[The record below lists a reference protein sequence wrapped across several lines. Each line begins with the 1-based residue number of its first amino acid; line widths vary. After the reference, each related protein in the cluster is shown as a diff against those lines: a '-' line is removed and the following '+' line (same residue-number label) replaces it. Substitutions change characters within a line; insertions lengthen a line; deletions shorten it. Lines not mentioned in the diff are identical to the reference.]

1 MTDDN
6 HIEPTEIQLDLVKP
20 LTELTFGDDDFMTF
34 PDAIKAKLL
43 KADNKCA
50 WSAVNYRVIE
60 NAFLNDNRIRYKAI
74 VCGIDLEHLKTE
86 FYDKVMMPGV
96 MDKLMERC
104 KKNLMGMF
112 RSELRGFLTSV
123 YRKVEK
129 KEVMWP
135 VDEDGRPMDLE
146 DEKSRTPY
154 QEVVSKEKIAI
165 ATQAVQAGYEEDRLA
180 MFVVILRTLGMEY
193 ADIREQL
200 ELDSEA
206 NARQIYSRTV
216 KMLCDKRRRIEKGYE
231 A

>member
-1 MTDDN
+1 MTEDH
-6 HIEPTEIQLDLVKP
+6 HIDPTEKLLDLSKP
-20 LTELTFGDDDFMTF
+20 LTELTFSDDDFMTF

-43 KADNKCA
+43 KEDNKCA
-50 WSAVNYRVIE
+50 WSAVNYRVVE
-60 NAFLNDNRIRYKAI
+60 NAFLNDNRIRYKAS

-96 MDKLMERC
+96 MDKLMAKR
-104 KKNLMGMF
+104 KKSLVGVFHN
-112 RSELRGFLTSV
+112 ELLGYVTAV
-123 YRKVEK
+123 YRKEAR
-129 KEVMWP
+129 EVMWP
-135 VDEDGRPMDLE
+135 VDEEGRPMDLE

-154 QEVVSKEKIAI
+154 QEAVRKEKVAI

-216 KMLCDKRRRIEKGYE
+216 KMLCDKRRQIEKGYE